1 LLVSWAANWWRRER
15 KTSAVVTADACR
27 REDLDVGA
35 VTPDPCCAQQSTE
48 KNEAKLLCSS
58 LGGDGEDQ
66 LAGELAD
73 SATTVILRSW
83 QGKRKIRGGRRR
95 L

>member
-1 LLVSWAANWWRRER
+1 MRVGE
-15 KTSAVVTADACR
+15 
-27 REDLDVGA
+27 EDLDVGA
-35 VTPDPCCAQQSTE
+35 VAPNPSCAQQSTE
-48 KNEAKLLCSS
+48 KNEAKLLRSS

-73 SATTVILRSW
+73 SATMVILRSW
-83 QGKRKIRGGRRR
+83 QSKRKTRGGRRR